1 MKDLH
6 ELSEEA
12 RTLCLASLEIRK
24 SAYAP
29 YSKFKVGAALRTDTG
44 LVIDGCNVENASY
57 GLTICAERSA
67 CVKAVSQGYT
77 NFTAIAIAGD
87 LETDEFRVPCGACRQ
102 FLAEFNPEIPIYL
115 VRVHDMKVQKTT
127 LGILLPDS
135 FSPRRCQFPFLNGK

>member
-6 ELSEEA
+6 MKELSEEA

-57 GLTICAERSA
+57 GLSICAERSA
-67 CVKAVSQGYT
+67 CVKAVSQ
-77 NFTAIAIAGD
+77 
-87 LETDEFRVPCGACRQ
+87 
-102 FLAEFNPEIPIYL
+102 
-115 VRVHDMKVQKTT
+115 VRVSN
-127 LGILLPDS
+127 IY
-135 FSPRRCQFPFLNGK
+135 